1 MKKPNILYETIM
13 SVIKYFLIFVF
24 INNLAWVIVIHS
36 LTSGAPAEIT
46 QSQDGTNNTQEM
58 RNG

>member
-1 MKKPNILYETIM
+1 MKKPNMIYETIM

-24 INNLAWVIVIHS
+24 INNLAWVVVFYN
-36 LTSGAPAEIT
+36 LTSGSPAEIT
-46 QSQDGTNNTQEM
+46 QSQDGTNNIQEM